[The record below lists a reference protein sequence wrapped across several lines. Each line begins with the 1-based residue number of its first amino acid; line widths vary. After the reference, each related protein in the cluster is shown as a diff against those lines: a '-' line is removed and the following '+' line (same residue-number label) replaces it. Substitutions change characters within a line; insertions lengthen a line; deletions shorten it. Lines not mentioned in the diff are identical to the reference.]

1 MSEAR
6 SFSSPSGNGMQ
17 LQEKGPHSLQVLKA
31 ITRSRVHK
39 KTSLCIGLL
48 WKSLPS
54 RWRARVIAQQ
64 TAAFWSRHEVWW
76 PKWRNHGK
84 PRVCGFVLHLRPHL
98 SLLFSSNDP
107 MTTLFFFF
115 LQHLSEVDQNCLPR
129 QQKNERTGLD
139 NILLLDTWVTANGL
153 QLLRELNTSAL
164 VLLKVSVNHILAY
177 WQCMCYILAAHRIIM
192 DHYFREG
199 KYSNVNLI

>member
-1 MSEAR
+1 MMAKMTQPWKTEGLWVRPAFKTAFIS
-6 SFSSPSGNGMQ
+6 SFQ
-17 LQEKGPHSLQVLKA
+17 LQ
-31 ITRSRVHK
+31 R
-39 KTSLCIGLL
+39 
-48 WKSLPS
+48 
-54 RWRARVIAQQ
+54 
-64 TAAFWSRHEVWW
+64 
-76 PKWRNHGK
+76 
-84 PRVCGFVLHLRPHL
+84 
-98 SLLFSSNDP
+98 SNDYP
-107 MTTLFFFF
+107 FFFF